1 MECNWIYFPLNG
13 RPPQPL
19 MDVVKAVNKNIEQIR
34 SDKNSEHSDSVLRI
48 LAFDLEQFGFNVEVG
63 KKKNE
68 KLSMPVLYGEKGL
81 IDKAFEVDAV
91 HRDTNTIVEIEAG
104 RAVANNQFLKDFF
117 EACMIQD
124 AAYLCVVVRNV
135 YKSGDNSSRDYEK
148 VVTFF
153 QNIVCKRAHAC
164 SVKRH
169 YGYWV
174 LTAVVLSVWNSS
186 ACNYLCVGHMVTWA
200 AARTQRMRTACMRQG
215 FQIVLEENL
224 CCSVSIRHPSQR
236 TYD

>member
-13 RPPQPL
+13 RPPQSL

-48 LAFDLEQFGFNVEVG
+48 LAFDLRQFGFDVETG

-81 IDKAFEVDAV
+81 IDKSFEVDAV

-117 EACMIQD
+117 
-124 AAYLCVVVRNV
+124 
-135 YKSGDNSSRDYEK
+135 
-148 VVTFF
+148 
-153 QNIVCKRAHAC
+153 
-164 SVKRH
+164 
-169 YGYWV
+169 
-174 LTAVVLSVWNSS
+174 
-186 ACNYLCVGHMVTWA
+186 
-200 AARTQRMRTACMRQG
+200 
-215 FQIVLEENL
+215 
-224 CCSVSIRHPSQR
+224 
-236 TYD
+236 

>member
-91 HRDTNTIVEIEAG
+91 HRDTNTIVEIEGPGA
-104 RAVANNQFLKDFF
+104 L
-117 EACMIQD
+117 
-124 AAYLCVVVRNV
+124 
-135 YKSGDNSSRDYEK
+135 SR
-148 VVTFF
+148 TTSF
-153 QNIVCKRAHAC
+153 
-164 SVKRH
+164 
-169 YGYWV
+169 
-174 LTAVVLSVWNSS
+174 
-186 ACNYLCVGHMVTWA
+186 
-200 AARTQRMRTACMRQG
+200 
-215 FQIVLEENL
+215 
-224 CCSVSIRHPSQR
+224 
-236 TYD
+236 

>member
-1 MECNWIYFPLNG
+1 
-13 RPPQPL
+13 
-19 MDVVKAVNKNIEQIR
+19 
-34 SDKNSEHSDSVLRI
+34 
-48 LAFDLEQFGFNVEVG
+48 
-63 KKKNE
+63 
-68 KLSMPVLYGEKGL
+68 MPVLYGEKGL

-104 RAVANNQFLKDFF
+104 RAVANNQFLKEFF

-174 LTAVVLSVWNSS
+174 LTAVVLSV
-186 ACNYLCVGHMVTWA
+186 
-200 AARTQRMRTACMRQG
+200 
-215 FQIVLEENL
+215 LE
-224 CCSVSIRHPSQR
+224 
-236 TYD
+236 

>member
-19 MDVVKAVNKNIEQIR
+19 MDVVKAVNKNNEQIR

-153 QNIVCKRAHAC
+153 KTLYASGRMPVPLKGIMVI
-164 SVKRH
+164 
-169 YGYWV
+169 GY
-174 LTAVVLSVWNSS
+174 
-186 ACNYLCVGHMVTWA
+186 
-200 AARTQRMRTACMRQG
+200 
-215 FQIVLEENL
+215 
-224 CCSVSIRHPSQR
+224 
-236 TYD
+236 